1 MAATYFIFSLF
12 FTLLS
17 LAIVVLSHR
26 FIRNDGHSTKRFNRA
41 TLYFGLSHIAFLIV
55 PILHELKSS
64 FQVIPI
70 VLGNFLLVC
79 SAVEALL
86 LYRNW
91 RITSGKSIERYV
103 WVGVV
108 VVIARLTY
116 LQFYGAFADR
126 VIWMTSVAIVLY
138 GWQIAELFAN
148 QSAYGIFQR
157 RAISV
162 LLVLS
167 AGLLF
172 IRGQVVAGNVGHE
185 YTSFLTEGI
194 ITIGIQWGWC
204 TLVILNYLLIGS
216 IYIENNLREQIRLA
230 KELETSEQLNA
241 RLKDLLSDK
250 NALLKRLSMAEK
262 TGMLGALAGSLA
274 HELNQPLCAT
284 RLNIDTLK
292 QIANEQPEAKL
303 LTQIL
308 NDVEND
314 TLRVEKIVQRVD
326 KLFRRGS
333 SVFQEIQLSQLVHDC
348 CGLLAKDMDKLHI
361 ALTIDIANDTLIV
374 GDHGQLE
381 TVVLNLLSNAKD
393 ALQNTASARAIQI
406 NSTVNSDAVTLS
418 ITDNGQGIDPTVTDQ
433 IFDPFYTTKDHGMGI
448 GLWLTKSIVEHHH
461 ARIEVT
467 SNPNEGTR
475 FDVTFLRKPF

>member
-12 FTLLS
+12 FVLLS
-17 LAIVVLSHR
+17 LAIVLLSHK

-41 TLYFGLSHIAFLIV
+41 TFYFGLSHLAFLAV

-64 FQVIPI
+64 LQVIPI

-86 LYRNW
+86 LYRSW
-91 RITSGKSIERYV
+91 RITNAKSIERYV
-103 WVGVV
+103 WAGVI

-116 LQFYGAFADR
+116 LQFYGVFADR

-138 GWQIAELFAN
+138 GWQITELFIN
-148 QSAYGIFQR
+148 KNEYGIFQR
-157 RAISV
+157 RAIMV

-167 AGLLF
+167 SALLF

-230 KELETSEQLNA
+230 KELETSEQLNT

-284 RLNIDTLK
+284 KLNIDTLK
-292 QIANEQPEAKL
+292 QVASEQPEAKL
-303 LTQIL
+303 LTEL
-308 NDVEND
+308 LTNVEND
-314 TLRVEKIVQRVD
+314 NLRVERIVKRVD
-326 KLFRRGS
+326 KLFRRGANE
-333 SVFQEIQLSQLVHDC
+333 FTDINLYQLVHDC
-348 CGLLAKDMDKLHI
+348 CDLLARDMDKHKI
-361 ALTIDIANDTLIV
+361 AIEINVNPSILVA

-381 TVVLNLLSNAKD
+381 TVVLNLLTNAKD
-393 ALQNTASARAIQI
+393 ALQSVDHARVIKIQSAIAGQTA
-406 NSTVNSDAVTLS
+406 TLS
-418 ITDNGQGIDPTVTDQ
+418 IIDNGHGIHAASPDQ
-433 IFDPFYTTKDHGMGI
+433 IFDPFFTTKEHGMGI
-448 GLWLTKSIVEHHH
+448 GLWLTRSIVEHHN
-461 ARIEVT
+461 ASI
-467 SNPNEGTR
+467 SACNNPDCGAQINVI
-475 FDVTFLRKPF
+475 FNAAYS